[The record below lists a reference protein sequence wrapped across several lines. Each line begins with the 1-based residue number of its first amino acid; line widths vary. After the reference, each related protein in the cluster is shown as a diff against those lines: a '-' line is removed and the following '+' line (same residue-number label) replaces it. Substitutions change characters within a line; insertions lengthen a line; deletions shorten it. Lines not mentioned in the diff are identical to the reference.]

1 MANEMKHHC
10 NPLLKSWSKYLKNAA
25 TFVVLRR
32 YGAGRLGSER
42 RERRVKR
49 KARR

>member
-1 MANEMKHHC
+1 MKHHC
-10 NPLLKSWSKYLKNAA
+10 NPLLRSWNKYLKDAE

-32 YGAGRLGSER
+32 HGVALLSSER
-42 RERRVKR
+42 RGRQTKK

>member
-1 MANEMKHHC
+1 MADEMKHC
-10 NPLLKSWSKYLKNAA
+10 NPLLKSWSKYLKDAA

-32 YGAGRLGSER
+32 HGAGRLGSER
-42 RERRVKR
+42 RSRRVKR

>member
-1 MANEMKHHC
+1 MKC
-10 NPLLKSWSKYLKNAA
+10 NPLLRSWNKYLKDAA

-32 YGAGRLGSER
+32 HGAGVLGSER
-42 RERRVKR
+42 RGRKAKR